1 MDYYLTEH
9 AGDALEVRRI
19 PTEWMQRVLTA
30 PEWTERDGVDA
41 DLEHRLGR
49 IPEFENRV
57 LRVIVNPTATPP
69 RIVTVYFDRRRKD
82 R

>member
-1 MDYYLTEH
+1 MDYYLTQH
-9 AGDALEVRRI
+9 AADVLEVRRI
-19 PTEWMQRVLTA
+19 PTEWM
-30 PEWTERDGVDA
+30 ERVDA
-41 DLEHRLGR
+41 DLQHRLGR
-49 IPEFENRV
+49 IRESENRV